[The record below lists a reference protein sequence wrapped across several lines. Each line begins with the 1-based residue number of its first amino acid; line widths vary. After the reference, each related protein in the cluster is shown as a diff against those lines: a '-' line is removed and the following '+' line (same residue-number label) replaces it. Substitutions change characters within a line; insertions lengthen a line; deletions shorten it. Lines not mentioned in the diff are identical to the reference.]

1 MTIRREG
8 LYYVYGNKRTIGNS
22 WNDDCNISVCV
33 SHDLVFVNMKVG
45 DLVRNFHDDGYH
57 GIIIET
63 APIETR
69 IDHGDN
75 VCKVQWFDGDV
86 SLEFLKV
93 LVVLS
98 EGR

>member
-1 MTIRREG
+1 
-8 LYYVYGNKRTIGNS
+8 
-22 WNDDCNISVCV
+22 
-33 SHDLVFVNMKVG
+33 MKVG
-45 DLVRNFHDDGYH
+45 DLVRNVHDDGYH

-86 SLEFLKV
+86 SFEFLKV
-93 LVVLS
+93 LVALS
-98 EGR
+98 ESR

>member
-1 MTIRREG
+1 MMSTRVRAKPG
-8 LYYVYGNKRTIGNS
+8 K
-22 WNDDCNISVCV
+22 CV
-33 SHDLVFVNMKVG
+33 SCNGVHK
-45 DLVRNFHDDGYH
+45 
-57 GIIIET
+57 GISC
-63 APIETR
+63 
-69 IDHGDN
+69 DN

>member
-1 MTIRREG
+1 
-8 LYYVYGNKRTIGNS
+8 
-22 WNDDCNISVCV
+22 
-33 SHDLVFVNMKVG
+33 MKVG

-75 VCKVQWFDGDV
+75 VCRVRWFDGDV

>member
-1 MTIRREG
+1 MRR
-8 LYYVYGNKRTIGNS
+8 LYYEYGYERIIDNA
-22 WNDDCNISVCV
+22 WNDGRHVYVCF
-33 SHDLVFVNMKVG
+33 SHDLVSINMKVG
-45 DLVRNFHDDGYH
+45 DLVRNVHDDGYH

-75 VCKVQWFDGDV
+75 VCRVRWFDGDV
-86 SLEFLKV
+86 SFEFLKV
-93 LVVLS
+93 LEVLS

>member
-1 MTIRREG
+1 M
-8 LYYVYGNKRTIGNS
+8 
-22 WNDDCNISVCV
+22 
-33 SHDLVFVNMKVG
+33 
-45 DLVRNFHDDGYH
+45 VRNVHDDGYH
-57 GIIIET
+57 GIIVET

-75 VCKVQWFDGDV
+75 VCKVRWFDGDV
-86 SLEFLKV
+86 SFEFLKV